1 MASKLLRMARDASRA
16 RTAAA
21 AASRAAAMSSRSAC
35 GREESPPS
43 RTDAAATS
51 RAPTA
56 ASRSAR
62 EAAASGVIA
71 PRPTRTKPRDHAPLS
86 PPLENSRTDYELF
99 LIDDVDTPTEKDL
112 ESEESQWAYYQRWCE
127 AHDKKHDHD
136 EMARRF
142 DAFRSRA
149 RSVHQWNVGLPLDPV
164 KAAIAKKKKEK
175 VRLLLSKGKSISKFD
190 ECLVPMELGPF
201 ADEPFSD
208 VEDVTAE

>member
-21 AASRAAAMSSRSAC
+21 ATSRAAAMFSRSAH
-35 GREESPPS
+35 G
-43 RTDAAATS
+43 
-51 RAPTA
+51 
-56 ASRSAR
+56 
-62 EAAASGVIA
+62 AAASGVNA
-71 PRPTRTKPRDHAPLS
+71 PRPTGTKPCDHAPRS
-86 PPLENSRTDYELF
+86 DCELF
-99 LIDDVDTPTEKDL
+99 LIDDIDTPTEKDI

-142 DAFRSRA
+142 DAFRRRA

-164 KAAIAKKKKEK
+164 KAAIVKKKKEK
-175 VRLLLSKGKSISKFD
+175 VRLLLSKGKSISNFD

-208 VEDVTAE
+208 VEDGTAE